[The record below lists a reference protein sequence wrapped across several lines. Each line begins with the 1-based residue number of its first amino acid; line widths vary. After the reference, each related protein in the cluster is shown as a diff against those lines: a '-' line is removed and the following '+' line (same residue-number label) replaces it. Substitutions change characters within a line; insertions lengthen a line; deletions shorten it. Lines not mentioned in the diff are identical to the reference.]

1 MLTLGQGRDKWVV
14 SHWSHSDPEQV
25 INLIN
30 LSNPEI
36 AHKNI
41 VHVFLKMLARVHIGY
56 DFEFEGNWAIYEM
69 GSMMNI
75 IKTF

>member
-1 MLTLGQGRDKWVV
+1 
-14 SHWSHSDPEQV
+14 
-25 INLIN
+25 
-30 LSNPEI
+30 
-36 AHKNI
+36 
-41 VHVFLKMLARVHIGY
+41 MLARIHIGY